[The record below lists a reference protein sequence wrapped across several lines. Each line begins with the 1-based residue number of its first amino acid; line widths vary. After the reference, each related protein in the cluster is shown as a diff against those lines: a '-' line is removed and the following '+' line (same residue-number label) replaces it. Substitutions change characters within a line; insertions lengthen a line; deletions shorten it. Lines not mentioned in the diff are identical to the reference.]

1 MKNNC
6 FKYNTTSPSLKNTI
20 NFGKFPYINSAI
32 SLSQK
37 KKILSRFRVNDLYG
51 TLKIRYHK
59 FVLFFYFLNLLFFEK

>member
-37 KKILSRFRVNDLYG
+37 KKFSQDLELMIYM
-51 TLKIRYHK
+51 
-59 FVLFFYFLNLLFFEK
+59 VL